1 MNSNRQINRKVCGIL
16 KPMIEARR
24 EALMKQMTEVK
35 LEKDAKLTRYQNALK
50 QCKSLSC
57 ASKKK
62 M

>member
-1 MNSNRQINRKVCGIL
+1 
-16 KPMIEARR
+16 MIEARR